1 MRESH
6 RTHVLGV
13 GLKPVRPEPRRRA
26 NFCGRLPTS
35 SVQHAH
41 DLVVDAE
48 RPFAEPEH
56 LLQVRHVRS
65 RNISDRHLSKDTPNV
80 SSERLWSQSP
90 DESGL
95 PSLDIFE
102 DQFTRINDKL
112 IIKSSAHI
120 IEMTINQPVHCVLQW
135 SHNLRNAARLRRIAL
150 NLRLRHTKRELPM
163 HHPQRRRPD
172 DEPKVLR
179 NREAPLL
186 WERFWPN
193 SPFLRNQID
202 IKLIRKRRGRMR
214 ALAARSGFDVTKTEC
229 IAGEVRCGPIR
240 AL

>member
-26 NFCGRLPTS
+26 NSC
-35 SVQHAH
+35 VQHAH

-150 NLRLRHTKRELPM
+150 NLRLRHTEGELPV
-163 HHPQRRRPD
+163 HHSQRRRAN
-172 DEPKVLR
+172 DEAEILSD
-179 NREAPLL
+179 REAPFL

-214 ALAARSGFDVTKTEC
+214 ALGASACLNIAEAECVARQ
-229 IAGEVRCGPIR
+229 IRRGPIG
-240 AL
+240 ALQLGTI

>member
-13 GLKPVRPEPRRRA
+13 GLQPVRPEPRRRA

-41 DLVVDAE
+41 DLVVNAE
-48 RPFAEPEH
+48 RSFAEPEH

-65 RNISDRHLSKDTPNV
+65 RNVGHRHLSKDTPNV

-135 SHNLRNAARLRRIAL
+135 SHDFWDTSAFSRITFDFRLC
-150 NLRLRHTKRELPM
+150 HTKRELPM

-202 IKLIRKRRGRMR
+202 IKLIRERRGGMR
-214 ALAARSGFDVTKTEC
+214 AFGARSGFNVPETERV
-229 IAGEVRCGPIR
+229 AGEVRC
-240 AL
+240 